1 MEVNIMSLELH
12 DFDLILGMDCLSNHK
27 LKCIKYNVIR
37 VT

>member
-27 LKCIKYNVIR
+27 AQMH
-37 VT
+37 